1 MNKIKVILVDD
12 HALFRD
18 GIKSILDEE
27 ESIQVIDEAADAK
40 MLFEKLG
47 TNNPDLIITDI
58 SLPDISG
65 IELTRQIT
73 KLYPSIKVL
82 MLSMHNNDEFILSS
96 LQAGA
101 IGYLSKD
108 INSNE
113 LMQAINAVMKGNLY
127 FNKEISQ
134 TIINT
139 YRESNSALNVRDQQ
153 FNLTERELEVVKL
166 VAEGLVNKEIAEK
179 LHISIRT
186 VDAHKNHIM
195 HKLNLK
201 STVEMVK
208 YAIKNKLIK
217 I

>member
-27 ESIQVIDEAADAK
+27 KSIQVVDEASDAK
-40 MLFEKLG
+40 MLFDKL
-47 TNNPDLIITDI
+47 TKNEPDLIITDI
-58 SLPDISG
+58 SLPDTSG
-65 IELTRQIT
+65 IEITRKIT
-73 KLYPSIKVL
+73 KLYPNIKVL
-82 MLSMHNNDEFILSS
+82 MLSMHNNEEFILSS

-113 LMQAINAVMKGNLY
+113 LMQAINAVMNGNLY

-134 TIINT
+134 TIINS
-139 YRESNSALNVRDQQ
+139 YRDRDTSQNENEQQ
-153 FNLTERELEVVKL
+153 FHLTEREIEVIKL
-166 VAEGLVNKEIAEK
+166 VADGLVNKEIAEK